1 MKNFIKI
8 IGKLIVSI
16 FVILFMVISTAALGI
31 YYIRATDSETVD
43 NPENLGIF
51 TKEEIKEKINVLVVG
66 TNQNLTDF
74 IMVVGYDPQT
84 GNISLLSIPRD
95 TKYTGLNGKDTAFS
109 KINAIYQ
116 GKHIDKLQD
125 TIEKMLN
132 IKIDKYLIFDKNALW
147 DVVDQLG
154 GVTVDVGKNRLKYS
168 DPVQNLYID
177 LKPGVQVLDGKKA
190 EQYVRFRRY
199 VDGDLGRIKAQQNF
213 IKAFLNE
220 CIKPSKIGKLP
231 GIAKNVISEVKT
243 DISIDLI
250 LYYLEDV
257 VKIDLGKLRVETLP
271 GYAKNMSGVS
281 FYIYKEKEA
290 KQLANEMYNGVIDTT
305 NEEDNQK
312 DTSVNN

>member
-1 MKNFIKI
+1 MKKFLKI
-8 IGKLIVSI
+8 IGKIIVSI
-16 FVILFMVISTAALGI
+16 FVILFMLISTAVLGI
-31 YYIRATDSETVD
+31 YYIRTTDTDSSEELKD
-43 NPENLGIF
+43 AGIF
-51 TKEEIKEKINVLVVG
+51 TQEEEPKERINVLVVG

-74 IMVVGYDPQT
+74 IMVAGYDPQT

-95 TKYTGLNGKDTAFS
+95 TKYKGLNSPDTAFS

-116 GKHIDKLQD
+116 GKYIDKLQ
-125 TIEKMLN
+125 TNIEKMLD

-154 GVTVDVGKNRLKYS
+154 GVTVDIGEKRLKYS
-168 DPVQNLYID
+168 DPEQDLYID
-177 LKPGVQVLDGKKA
+177 LQPGVQVLNGKKA

-199 VDGDLGRIKAQQNF
+199 ADGDLGRIKAQQNF
-213 IKAFLNE
+213 IQCFIKE
-220 CIKPSKIGKLP
+220 CIKPAKIGKLP

-257 VKIDLGKLRVETLP
+257 IKIDLNKLRIETLP
-271 GYAKNMSGVS
+271 GYPKDMSGVS

-290 KQLANEMYNGVIDTT
+290 KDLANEMYNGVINNNQNNDT
-305 NEEDNQK
+305 K
-312 DTSVNN
+312 DTNINN